1 MPAIQTT
8 VIGNLTA
15 DPELSFSAGGAA
27 MLKFSVAANRS
38 WKNDKDEWENEVSYV
53 DCIAWRQVAEDG
65 AAVLEK
71 GMPVVVTG
79 RFEQRFWDDKETG
92 QKRSKWQMTTDVI
105 ALDAKALE
113 SVVRKRKEEGSFGG
127 NGGGRPQQ
135 SRGGGSGGAARAAAS
150 NRRPAPAQA
159 DDDETW

>member
-1 MPAIQTT
+1 MPAIQTH

-15 DPELSFSAGGAA
+15 DPELSFSGGGAA

-53 DCIAWRQVAEDG
+53 DCIAWRQVAEDA

-92 QKRSKWQMTTDVI
+92 QKRSKWQLTADVV

-127 NGGGRPQQ
+127 GQGGRPQQ
-135 SRGGGSGGAARAAAS
+135 SRGGSGGAARAASAS
-150 NRRPAPAQA
+150 RGGRPAPAEE
-159 DDDETW
+159 DDAW